1 MTDKEYRKLIKKL
14 NDLMDFAS
22 TLSVTHK
29 KREYAEFRIKLRS
42 AYKLLNRI
50 EIWIKEIKEK

>member
-1 MTDKEYRKLIKKL
+1 MTDKEYKKLLKKL
-14 NDLMDFAS
+14 NDLMDYAS

-29 KREYAEFRIKLRS
+29 KKEYAEFRIKLRS

-50 EIWIKEIKEK
+50 EIWIKEMKEK

>member
-1 MTDKEYRKLIKKL
+1 MTDKEYRKLLKKL

-29 KREYAEFRIKLRS
+29 KKEYAEFKIKLRS
-42 AYKLLNRI
+42 AIKLLDRI
-50 EIWIKEIKEK
+50 DIWIKEIKEK